1 MLKRRLEKIDT
12 LPAMPTIAQKL
23 LSLKI
28 ETFDGESA
36 LLKLI
41 EQDPQ
46 LSAKIIGLAN
56 SPLLSSSRKTSS
68 INGAAMLL
76 GMSRVKSIAIGIAAI
91 SALTQMPQSKLNVTE
106 LWLHSLTVALSMRA
120 IAQFIP
126 EQSRPDDDQIFLAG
140 LLHDIG
146 YLVLSYLDTKL
157 SDQLHEQICQEHS
170 TISTLEIEQN
180 LLGITHCELSAQL
193 ALNWGLENNIV
204 SALRNHHLSDF
215 FHNKDSID
223 NTLAVLIT
231 LAEKL
236 LPSFGATNLEKR
248 IGQQEWELLGI
259 DPDKSE
265 DIYTSVNNQI
275 EHAKQLAI

>member
-1 MLKRRLEKIDT
+1 MLKCRLDKIDT

-28 ETFDGESA
+28 ESFDGESA

-68 INGAAMLL
+68 INGAVMLL
-76 GMSRVKSIAIGIAAI
+76 GMSRVKSIAIGIAAL

-120 IAQFIP
+120 IAQFMP

-146 YLVLSYLDTKL
+146 YLALSFLDTKL
-157 SDQLHEQICQEHS
+157 SDQLHEHIFQKHCNL
-170 TISTLEIEQN
+170 STLEMEHD
-180 LLGITHCELSAQL
+180 LLGTTHCELGAQL
-193 ALNWGLENNIV
+193 ALNWGLENNVV

-215 FHNKDSID
+215 SKKTENTN
-223 NTLAVLIT
+223 NTLAIIIT
-231 LAEKL
+231 MAEKL
-236 LPSFGATNLEKR
+236 LPSFGATNLENG
-248 IGQQEWELLGI
+248 IDQHHWELLGI
-259 DPDKSE
+259 DPSKYE
-265 DIYTSVNNQI
+265 EIFTSVNNQI